1 MNKKKLHLIFPV
13 HDIIFRF
20 LQQDETDV
28 DMFMYP
34 NHIRHNKELTAFVR
48 GDLHI
53 LFYRLSR
60 LTFS

>member
-1 MNKKKLHLIFPV
+1 MFPV

-34 NHIRHNKELTAFVR
+34 NHIRHNKELTAFVCV
-48 GDLHI
+48 DLHI
-53 LFYRLSR
+53 FFNGLSR
-60 LTFS
+60 